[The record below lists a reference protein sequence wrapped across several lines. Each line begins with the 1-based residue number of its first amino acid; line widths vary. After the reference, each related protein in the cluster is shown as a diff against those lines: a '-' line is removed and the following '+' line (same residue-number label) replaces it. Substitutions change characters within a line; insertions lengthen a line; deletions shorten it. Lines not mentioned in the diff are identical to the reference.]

1 MPDTEQEDTF
11 AKLSLIVKRAREK
24 PESQFTCLAHL
35 LNEGYLK
42 ACYMKLGRDRACGID
57 NVTWKE
63 YGQKL
68 DENLKDLVIRMKAK
82 RYKPLPAKRV
92 YIPKNEHEKRPLG
105 LPPASQ

>member
-1 MPDTEQEDTF
+1 MPDTEQDDTF
-11 AKLSLIVKRAREK
+11 AKLSLIVKRAREE
-24 PESQFTCLAHL
+24 PGCQFISLAHL

-57 NVTWKE
+57 DVTWKE

-105 LPPASQ
+105 LPA